1 MATNLAKIHFLATKG
16 EPPSAEKP
24 YPGSNAIIIQDY
36 DQKNDKYV
44 YGMIDMAYGHS
55 KAITESDKNNP
66 DTFDT
71 RLLLNYLK
79 AHKIT
84 TLEFVIITHYHI
96 DHYGNLEYLLN
107 NYATEKIKI
116 KNLILPMDTP
126 KIEKLKNK
134 LFPDEYERIKGT
146 AQRLKDA
153 FNKKYI
159 KSYPSAKL
167 YFFGKNSDAE
177 IEKVCKMGTGS
188 FKFYNT
194 NGEVSDYP
202 VIDAGET
209 INNRLSDK
217 FSIVTVYTVQGRK
230 VLFTGDIYKFSELV
244 LKDTLADDYDLIEMS
259 HHGSSSA
266 NCQEF
271 LDMIVPID
279 KEFAAIQLRSSTY
292 NSLRA
297 LTRYLNYEN
306 ARVYGVYQDF
316 EGEWGNADEENRG
329 SIVAEFKDG
338 VVKYYSRRVYG
349 SSSYAQKLIK
359 FGPENNVQLPPS
371 AASIMEEEE

>member
-16 EPPSAEKP
+16 KYRDGGYNA
-24 YPGSNAIIIQDY
+24 GSNAILIQDY

-55 KAITESDKNNP
+55 TAITESDKTNP

-134 LFPDEYERIKGT
+134 LSPDEYESIKDT

-209 INNRLSDK
+209 SNNRFSDK

-297 LTRYLNYEN
+297 LRRYLNYEN

-316 EGEWGNADEENRG
+316 EGAWGNADEENRG

>member
-1 MATNLAKIHFLATKG
+1 
-16 EPPSAEKP
+16 
-24 YPGSNAIIIQDY
+24 
-36 DQKNDKYV
+36 
-44 YGMIDMAYGHS
+44 MIDMAYGHS

-134 LFPDEYERIKGT
+134 LSPDEYERIKGT

-177 IEKVCKMGTGS
+177 IEKVCKMGTGL

-209 INNRLSDK
+209 SNNRLSDK

>member
-16 EPPSAEKP
+16 KYRDGGYNA
-24 YPGSNAIIIQDY
+24 GSNAILIQDY

-55 KAITESDKNNP
+55 TAITESDKTNP

-134 LFPDEYERIKGT
+134 LSPDEYESIKGT

-209 INNRLSDK
+209 SNNRFSDK

-297 LTRYLNYEN
+297 LGRYLNYEN

-316 EGEWGNADEENRG
+316 EGAWGNADEENRG
-329 SIVAEFKDG
+329 SIVAEFKGG

>member
-1 MATNLAKIHFLATKG
+1 M
-16 EPPSAEKP
+16 
-24 YPGSNAIIIQDY
+24 
-36 DQKNDKYV
+36 
-44 YGMIDMAYGHS
+44 
-55 KAITESDKNNP
+55 
-66 DTFDT
+66 
-71 RLLLNYLK
+71 
-79 AHKIT
+79 
-84 TLEFVIITHYHI
+84 IITHYHI

-134 LFPDEYERIKGT
+134 LSPDEYERIKGT

-209 INNRLSDK
+209 SNNRLSDK